1 MGDVNVAKVQA
12 SEFIV
17 TSARPGGPV
26 LVWDNEFEGMP
37 NNTKIVATLGP
48 ATDAPGVLGQMIAA
62 GANIFRLN
70 ASHGSQAEH
79 AARVAAVR
87 AASRDAGVHAGI
99 LLDLQGPKIRLG
111 RFEDGG
117 CVLETGAVFTITTEP
132 VIGNCERAS
141 TGYAQFARD
150 VQPGHRI
157 LLCDGQVEL
166 RALESD
172 GVAVKTRVVSGGAVG
187 DHKGINLPGVQVSI
201 PSLTDKD
208 LKDLHFGLNAGVS
221 LIALSFVRSPDDVQ
235 QLRDRLGRRPVSI
248 VAKIEKP
255 EAWENIEPILSVSD
269 GVMVARGDLGVETA
283 LEKVPRIQ
291 KSIIRR
297 ARRKGRFVI
306 TATQMLESMT
316 EHASPTRAEVSD
328 VANAIYDG
336 TDAVMLSAETSIGKY
351 PVEAVRFMTRI
362 AAEAEASIRK
372 KGYQD
377 PPHPSD
383 PSTAEILADAA
394 NHAARDSAAAA
405 IVVYTSTGSSARLI
419 SRYRPPV
426 CIFAVTPHDTTA
438 RQLAV
443 NYGVIPVLAP
453 DVSSTD
459 EMLAQMDRV
468 LVEGG
473 FLQKGQLVVFV
484 AGQPVGRPG
493 TTNLMKLHR
502 VGGD

>member
-1 MGDVNVAKVQA
+1 
-12 SEFIV
+12 
-17 TSARPGGPV
+17 
-26 LVWDNEFEGMP
+26 MP
-37 NNTKIVATLGP
+37 TNTKIVATLGP
-48 ATDAPGVLGQMIAA
+48 ATDPPGKLEEMIAA
-62 GANIFRLN
+62 GASVFRLN
-70 ASHGSQAEH
+70 ASHGTQQDH
-79 AARVAAVR
+79 ARRIAAVR
-87 AASRDAGVHAGI
+87 AAASAAGVHIGI

-111 RFEDGG
+111 RFANGG
-117 CVLETGAVFTITTEP
+117 CTLETGSAFTITTEQ
-132 VIGNCERAS
+132 VMGTRELAS
-141 TGYAQFARD
+141 TGYSRFARD
-150 VQPGHRI
+150 VQPGDRI
-157 LLCDGQVEL
+157 LLADGAITL
-166 RALESD
+166 RALECD
-172 GVAVKTRVVSGGAVG
+172 GTTVKTEVMSGGPIG
-187 DHKGINLPGVQVSI
+187 DNKGINLPGVQVSI
-201 PSLTDKD
+201 PSLTEKD
-208 LKDLHFGLNAGVS
+208 LADLHFGLTAGVD
-221 LIALSFVRSPDDVQ
+221 LIALSFVRTPDDVR
-235 QLRDRLGRRPVSI
+235 QLRDRLGGRPVSI
-248 VAKIEKP
+248 IAKIEKP
-255 EAWENIEPILSVSD
+255 QGWENIEPILNVSD

-316 EHASPTRAEVSD
+316 EHPTPTRAEVSD

-336 TDAVMLSAETSIGKY
+336 TDAVMLSAETSVGKY

-362 AAEAEASIRK
+362 AAEAEGSLRN

-377 PPHPSD
+377 PPHPAD
-383 PSTAEILADAA
+383 PSSAEILADAA
-394 NHAARDSAAAA
+394 HHAARESAAAA
-405 IVVYTSTGSSARLI
+405 IVVFTSTGSSARLV

-426 CIFAVTPHDTTA
+426 AIYAVTPHDTTA

-443 NYGVIPVLAP
+443 NYGVVPVLAP

-473 FLQKGQLVVFV
+473 FLQKGQLVVFL

-502 VGGD
+502 VGAE

>member
-1 MGDVNVAKVQA
+1 
-12 SEFIV
+12 
-17 TSARPGGPV
+17 
-26 LVWDNEFEGMP
+26 MP

-48 ATDAPGVLGQMIAA
+48 ATDAPGVLSQMIAA
-62 GANIFRLN
+62 GANVFRLN
-70 ASHGSQAEH
+70 ASHGTQSEH
-79 AARVAAVR
+79 TARVATVR
-87 AASRDAGVHAGI
+87 TAAREAGVHAGI

-111 RFEDGG
+111 RFDNGG
-117 CVLETGAVFTITTEP
+117 CTIETGAVFTITTE
-132 VIGNCERAS
+132 VVMGNSERAS
-141 TGYAQFARD
+141 TGYARFARD
-150 VQPGHRI
+150 VQAGDSI
-157 LLCDGQVEL
+157 LLCDGAIAL
-166 RALESD
+166 RAIESD
-172 GVAVKTRVVSGGAVG
+172 GILVRTEVVCGGPLR
-187 DHKGINLPGVQVSI
+187 DNKGINLPGVQVSI
-201 PSLTDKD
+201 PSLTEKD
-208 LKDLHFGLNAGVS
+208 LSDLHFGLNAGVDM
-221 LIALSFVRSPDDVQ
+221 IALSFVRTPDDVK
-235 QLRDRLGRRPVSI
+235 QLRDRLGGRPVAIIS
-248 VAKIEKP
+248 KIEKP
-255 EAWENIEPILSVSD
+255 QGWENIEPILDVSD

-316 EHASPTRAEVSD
+316 EHSTPTRAEVSD

-336 TDAVMLSAETSIGKY
+336 SDAVMLSAETSTGKY
-351 PVEAVRFMTRI
+351 PVETVRFMARI
-362 AAEAEASIRK
+362 AAETEASIRS

-377 PPHPSD
+377 PPHKAD
-383 PSTAEILADAA
+383 PANAEILADAA
-394 NHAARDSAAAA
+394 YHAARESDAAA
-405 IVVYTSTGSSARLI
+405 IVVFTSTGSSARLV

-426 CIFAVTPHDTTA
+426 PIFAVTPHDTTA

-459 EMLAQMDRV
+459 EMLGQMDRV

-473 FLQKGQLVVFV
+473 FLRRGQLVVFL

-502 VGGD
+502 VGVV

>member
-1 MGDVNVAKVQA
+1 
-12 SEFIV
+12 
-17 TSARPGGPV
+17 
-26 LVWDNEFEGMP
+26 MP

-48 ATDAPGVLGQMIAA
+48 ATDAPGILSQMIAA
-62 GANIFRLN
+62 GANVFRLN
-70 ASHGSQAEH
+70 ASHGTLIDH
-79 AARVAAVR
+79 AARITAVR
-87 AASRDAGVHAGI
+87 AAARDAGILAGI

-111 RFEDGG
+111 RFENGH
-117 CVLETGAVFTITTEP
+117 CVLEAGAIFTITTES
-132 VIGNCERAS
+132 VMGNSERAS
-141 TGYAQFARD
+141 TGYAKFARD
-150 VQPGHRI
+150 VKPGDRI
-157 LLCDGQVEL
+157 LLCDGAVLL

-172 GVAVKTRVVSGGAVG
+172 DLSVKTEVLCGGVIG
-187 DHKGINLPGVQVSI
+187 DNKGINLPGVQVSI
-201 PSLTDKD
+201 PSLTEKD
-208 LKDLHFGLNAGVS
+208 LADLHFGLNAGVD
-221 LIALSFVRSPDDVQ
+221 LIALSFVRTPEDVK
-235 QLRDRLGRRPVSI
+235 QLRDRLGGRPISI
-248 VAKIEKP
+248 ISKIEKP
-255 EAWENIEPILSVSD
+255 QAWENIEPILNVTD

-316 EHASPTRAEVSD
+316 EHSTPTRAEVSD

-336 TDAVMLSAETSIGKY
+336 TDAVMLSAETASGKY
-351 PVEAVRFMTRI
+351 PVEAVSFMSRI
-362 AAEAEASIRK
+362 AAEAEDSIRH

-377 PPHPSD
+377 PPHTAD

-394 NHAARDSAAAA
+394 HHAAREAAAAA
-405 IVVYTSTGSSARLI
+405 IVVFTSTGSSARLV

-426 CIFAVTPHDTTA
+426 SIFAVTPHDTTA
-438 RQLAV
+438 RQLAI

-473 FLQKGQLVVFV
+473 HLQKGQRVVFL

-493 TTNLMKLHR
+493 STNLMKLHR
-502 VGGD
+502 VGVV